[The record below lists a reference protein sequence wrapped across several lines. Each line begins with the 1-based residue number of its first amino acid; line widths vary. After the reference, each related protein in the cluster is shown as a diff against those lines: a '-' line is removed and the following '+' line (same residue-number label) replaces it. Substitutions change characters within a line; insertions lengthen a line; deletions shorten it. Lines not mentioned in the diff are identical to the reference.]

1 MSSLSIQLPVA
12 IILLGGGLVATFSG
26 YRLFRSLLVLY
37 GFVAGVVIASVM
49 VDGLETWMAIG
60 ATLGG
65 GVLGAALVRIVWVAG
80 VALIGASLAVFALHL
95 FIEGDPNVWLVV
107 ATSIGGAV
115 ISVKTRRQ
123 VLIVGT
129 AFGGSWTA
137 LVGGMALFQQQAA
150 LAVTA
155 GDLSQLFPIAPLA
168 GQMTFAVA
176 WFVVGTVGLM
186 VQSKGGVGP
195 ARPHAQKHQK

>member
-1 MSSLSIQLPVA
+1 M
-12 IILLGGGLVATFSG
+12 
-26 YRLFRSLLVLY
+26 LY

-80 VALIGASLAVFALHL
+80 VALTGAGLAVFALHL
-95 FIEGDPNVWLVV
+95 TIDGDPNVWLVV

-115 ISVKTRRQ
+115 ISVKGRRH
-123 VLIVGT
+123 VLIAGT

-137 LVGGMALFQQQAA
+137 IVGGMALFQQRAA

-155 GDLSQLFPIAPLA
+155 GDLSQLSPMAPLT
-168 GQMTFAVA
+168 GQTAFAVA
-176 WFVVGTVGLM
+176 WFVVCVLGLV

-195 ARPHAQKHQK
+195 VRPHAQKQKK

>member
-1 MSSLSIQLPVA
+1 M
-12 IILLGGGLVATFSG
+12 
-26 YRLFRSLLVLY
+26 LY
-37 GFVAGVVIASVM
+37 GFVAGVVVASVM

-186 VQSKGGVGP
+186 VQSKGGVGS

>member
-37 GFVAGVVIASVM
+37 GFVAGVVVASVM

-65 GVLGAALVRIVWVAG
+65 GVLGAALVRIVWVSG

-123 VLIVGT
+123 VLIAGT

-176 WFVVGTVGLM
+176 WFVGGTVGLM

>member
-26 YRLFRSLLVLY
+26 YRRLRALLVLY

-155 GDLSQLFPIAPLA
+155 GDLSQLFPVAPLA

-176 WFVVGTVGLM
+176 WFVGGTVGLM

>member
-1 MSSLSIQLPVA
+1 
-12 IILLGGGLVATFSG
+12 
-26 YRLFRSLLVLY
+26 
-37 GFVAGVVIASVM
+37 M
-49 VDGLETWMAIG
+49 VDGLVTWMAIG

-176 WFVVGTVGLM
+176 WFVGGTVGLM

>member
-26 YRLFRSLLVLY
+26 YRLFRALLVLY
-37 GFVAGVVIASVM
+37 GFIGGVVVASLLI
-49 VDGLETWMAIG
+49 DGLETWMAIG
-60 ATLGG
+60 ATFVGG
-65 GVLGAALVRIVWVAG
+65 LLGAALVRIVWVAG

-95 FIEGDPNVWLVV
+95 IIDGDPNVWLVV

-115 ISVKTRRQ
+115 VSVKGRQ
-123 VLIVGT
+123 HVLIAGT

-137 LVGGMALFQQQAA
+137 IVGGMALFQQRAA

-155 GDLSQLFPIAPLA
+155 GDLSQLFPMAPLA
-168 GQMTFAVA
+168 GQRVFAVA
-176 WFVVGTVGLM
+176 WLVVGVLGLI
-186 VQSKGGVGP
+186 VQSKGGGGP
-195 ARPHAQKHQK
+195 VRQHAQKHQK

>member
-1 MSSLSIQLPVA
+1 M
-12 IILLGGGLVATFSG
+12 
-26 YRLFRSLLVLY
+26 LY
-37 GFVAGVVIASVM
+37 GFVAGVVVASVM

-123 VLIVGT
+123 V
-129 AFGGSWTA
+129 
-137 LVGGMALFQQQAA
+137 
-150 LAVTA
+150 
-155 GDLSQLFPIAPLA
+155 
-168 GQMTFAVA
+168 
-176 WFVVGTVGLM
+176 
-186 VQSKGGVGP
+186 
-195 ARPHAQKHQK
+195 

>member
-60 ATLGG
+60 APFVG
-65 GVLGAALVRIVWVAG
+65 GVLGAGLVRIVWVAG

-123 VLIVGT
+123 VLILGT

-155 GDLSQLFPIAPLA
+155 GDLSQLFPVAPLA

-176 WFVVGTVGLM
+176 WFVGGTVGLM

>member
-26 YRLFRSLLVLY
+26 YRLFRALLVLY
-37 GFVAGVVIASVM
+37 GFVAGVVIASLL

-60 ATLGG
+60 ATLSG
-65 GVLGAALVRIVWVAG
+65 GVVGAAFVRIVWVAG

-95 FIEGDPNVWLVV
+95 LIDGDPDVWLVV

-137 LVGGMALFQQQAA
+137 LVGGMALFQQRAA
-150 LAVTA
+150 LAVTV
-155 GDLSQLFPIAPLA
+155 GDLSQLFPVAPLTE
-168 GQMTFAVA
+168 QITFAVA
-176 WFVVGTVGLM
+176 WLVAGTLGLL
-186 VQSKGGVGP
+186 VQNKGGVG
-195 ARPHAQKHQK
+195 AGRPHAQKNQK

>member
-26 YRLFRSLLVLY
+26 YRLFRALLVLY
-37 GFVAGVVIASVM
+37 GFIGGVVVASLL

-60 ATLGG
+60 ATLVGG
-65 GVLGAALVRIVWVAG
+65 LLGAALVRIVWVAG

-95 FIEGDPNVWLVV
+95 LIDGDPNVWLVV

-115 ISVKTRRQ
+115 VSVKGRQQ
-123 VLIVGT
+123 VLIAGT

-137 LVGGMALFQQQAA
+137 IVGGMALFQQRAA

-155 GDLSQLFPIAPLA
+155 GDLSQLFPMAPLA
-168 GQMTFAVA
+168 GQRVFAVA
-176 WFVVGTVGLM
+176 WLVVGVLGLI
-186 VQSKGGVGP
+186 VQNKVGVGP
-195 ARPHAQKHQK
+195 VRQHAQKHQK